1 MSGNLLRVQPI
12 RNGTV
17 IDHIEA
23 GRGRK
28 ILDIL
33 ELGNSG
39 TTISLLI
46 NVQSEKQKRKDIIKV
61 EDRELDENEVEKLA
75 LLSPNAR
82 VNIIRNYAVADKK
95 NVEIPKIISD
105 IVHCPNENCICNN
118 ERGATS
124 SFNLNDETSIQ
135 IQCTYCGRKIDEDNI
150 DFL

>member
-1 MSGNLLRVQPI
+1 MSKNLLKVQPI

-46 NVQSEKQKRKDIIKV
+46 NVESEKQKRKDIIKV
-61 EDRELDENEVEKLA
+61 EDRELDDNEIVKENEGLYFTFFV
-75 LLSPNAR
+75 S
-82 VNIIRNYAVADKK
+82 
-95 NVEIPKIISD
+95 
-105 IVHCPNENCICNN
+105 
-118 ERGATS
+118 
-124 SFNLNDETSIQ
+124 
-135 IQCTYCGRKIDEDNI
+135 RK
-150 DFL
+150 

>member
-1 MSGNLLRVQPI
+1 MNFLDKFRYSFDNLNELSKLNKTRPNNYQVQAE
-12 RNGTV
+12 V
-17 IDHIEA
+17 
-23 GRGRK
+23 
-28 ILDIL
+28 
-33 ELGNSG
+33 
-39 TTISLLI
+39 
-46 NVQSEKQKRKDIIKV
+46 
-61 EDRELDENEVEKLA
+61 ENEVEKLA

-95 NVEIPKIISD
+95 NVEIPKLISD

-135 IQCTYCGRKIDEDNI
+135 IQCTYCGRKIDENNI

>member
-1 MSGNLLRVQPI
+1 MSGNLLKVQPI

-46 NVQSEKQKRKDIIKV
+46 NVQSKKQKRKDIIKV
-61 EDRELDENEVEKLA
+61 EDRELDENEIEKLA
-75 LLSPNAR
+75 LLSPSAR

-95 NVEIPKIISD
+95 IVDIPEFCYRMFTHNWVRS
-105 IVHCPNENCICNN
+105 
-118 ERGATS
+118 T
-124 SFNLNDETSIQ
+124 IQ
-135 IQCTYCGRKIDEDNI
+135 IFIFFFTIRHWLFRIFECCVC
-150 DFL
+150 